1 MAVVAEAQ
9 AYIEM
14 WATGTDNAKAMREKW
29 GGAACRAWLPLCGT
43 SSPVLKILRKG
54 APNFP
59 ASVRYISAQMERA
72 CAGAGNESG
81 ELLRDIVRT
90 WAMGTF
96 RPPASNR
103 ASTIARVLYAASAS
117 HGTLFA
123 GIAARAKTGHLHEL
137 IRSFVAGVTGNSACM
152 VWAMQSKIA
161 YPYGD
166 AVWAMLQK
174 IVRRSSPVNTT
185 LPVAFA
191 TTIFAYPLI
200 SAKRL
205 KAVYVGLPKADRDT
219 VDGVVAHRRLASTVC
234 ARPLSTADDQTHL
247 PPVWVPRCTVCGLAG
262 VRLDLDTGG
271 AECTKCGSQAV
282 TAQLVNNNTVTDGTG
297 AEQRL
302 CSACGIII
310 AKVSYV
316 GAKGMC
322 SSCACTPTDTLGC
335 VVCGKVATRRAIADH
350 TVVYGTCEDH
360 TGLFHYSQPLE
371 DIVTALRARCA

>member
-1 MAVVAEAQ
+1 MAEAQ
-9 AYIEM
+9 AYIEI
-14 WATGTDNAKAMREKW
+14 WATGVDNAKAMREKW
-29 GGAACRAWLPLCGT
+29 GAAACRAWLPLCGT

-72 CAGAGNESG
+72 CDGGGNESG
-81 ELLRDIVRT
+81 DLLRDIVRT

-96 RPPASNR
+96 RPPAGTG
-103 ASTIARVLYAASAS
+103 AGTIARVLLAASAS

-123 GIAARAKTGHLHEL
+123 SIAARAKTGHLHEL
-137 IRSFVAGVTGNSACM
+137 IRSFVAGVTGNSPCM
-152 VWAMQSKIA
+152 VWAMQKRIA

-174 IVRRSSPVNTT
+174 IVRRSIPVQAT
-185 LPVAFA
+185 LPAAFA
-191 TTIFAYPLI
+191 RTIFAYPLI

-205 KAVYVGLPKADRDT
+205 KAVYVGLSSVDRDT
-219 VDGVVAHRRLASTVC
+219 VDRVVAHRRLASTVC

-247 PPVWVPRCTVCGLAG
+247 PPVYVPRCTECGLAG

-271 AECTKCGSQAV
+271 AECTKCGSHAV

-302 CSACGIII
+302 CSSCGTII

-316 GAKGMC
+316 GAKGLC
-322 SSCACTPTDTLGC
+322 STCACKPEEVAGC
-335 VVCGKVATRRAIADH
+335 IVCGKLATRRAIADH
-350 TVVYGTCEDH
+350 TVVYGTCDDH
-360 TGLFHYSQPLE
+360 TGLFHYSQSLLH
-371 DIVTALRARCA
+371 IVTALRARCA